1 MSFWENVDEELKFR
15 GMERK
20 ELGAKAGFPESYISK
35 GIARKSSPSADLA
48 LKIATV
54 LNVSVEFLITGKEPQ
69 KNSAD
74 GRLSPDTKR
83 LITKLNKLSPKQ
95 KQIIFDMADALATK

>member
-35 GIARKSSPSADLA
+35 GIARKSAPSTDLA
-48 LKIATV
+48 LKIAKA

-74 GRLSPDTKR
+74 GRLSPETKR
-83 LITKLNKLSPKQ
+83 LITKLNHLSPKQ
-95 KQIIFDMADALATK
+95 KQIIFDMADALAAK

>member
-20 ELGAKAGFPESYISK
+20 ELGTKAGFPESYISK

-48 LKIATV
+48 LRIAKV
-54 LNVSVEFLITGKEPQ
+54 LNVSIEFLITGKEPQ
-69 KNSAD
+69 KNSVD

-95 KQIIFDMADALATK
+95 KQIIFDMADALTN

>member
-69 KNSAD
+69 KNLTDS
-74 GRLSPDTKR
+74 RLSAEIKR

-95 KQIIFDMADALATK
+95 KQLIFDMADALTTK

>member
-54 LNVSVEFLITGKEPQ
+54 LNVSVEFLIIGKEPQ
-69 KNSAD
+69 KNSTD
-74 GRLSPDTKR
+74 SRLSAEIKR

-95 KQIIFDMADALATK
+95 KQLIFDMADALTN